1 MTRITTAP
9 ARSSRAALFA
19 LFTICIA
26 LPSSGLTQEQP
37 TPTDGMVLPDAS
49 VTTRDDATS
58 LELNPAGLGYMHTG
72 ELAFGMQW
80 AEDDR
85 EGLETEGGGLFLAG
99 GTGRLGGGFG
109 VQWLDR
115 PDLTEQQSEYRKY
128 TLGAAISTDLNLS
141 FGAAYNFFG
150 SGDSKQI
157 DELSSWDAG
166 VQWRPSEN
174 VGFGFHARDIN
185 RPFLDEDGEALP
197 IRTAIGAALRFFDGR
212 ALLDSTASFTTD
224 GDSMEL
230 TPRVLIEPID
240 GLRIFGR
247 SDFDF
252 QFEDEQST
260 ASWARTIVGLA
271 LNTTSL
277 GIEGATHID
286 HGGADDIAGY
296 SGLAWLSDGKRRSAA
311 RPTDQWVLIDLTGG
325 IDEQPVSRV
334 FGTSTQSFMSLMVD
348 LENMADDPDIAGV
361 VFNVG
366 ESDLGYGQIWEVRRA
381 IERLRAA
388 NKQTVSM
395 LTNPTYRET
404 YLASAAEHLW
414 LLPAEPYAPTG
425 LNLKVTSYAE
435 ALANAGIRAEFLRI
449 GQYKSAP
456 ESYTYKEPSPES
468 LEQTERYLD
477 GLYTRTV
484 GALADDRG
492 LSVERVEEM
501 VDNVP
506 LHPVEAIEKGFVDET
521 VYLDY
526 IEQQLEEKFGVGAS
540 LSRGYDD
547 ETPAEMRWGVSPEI
561 AVVVIEGAIVRGR
574 SGSTPIVDQVL
585 TGSDTLTRI
594 FDRLRRAPN
603 VAAVVVRVDSPGGS
617 AVGSDLIYRAMRRLA
632 EEKPVVASMGNVA
645 ASGGYYVAAGADEI
659 YASPNTLTGSIGIF
673 AGKFSISRLAEFIGI
688 NSTELK
694 RGDKSGAFNLY
705 RPWSEEERDG
715 VSQMITYLYKLFIQ
729 QVARTRPL
737 TAEEVDAVGRGRIW
751 DGASAE
757 EQKLVDHLGGTIDA
771 IHRAEALSGLEP
783 GVANYKLYPDTLELF
798 DLGPMASSEGVLA
811 KLFGA
816 QNATAQLSGRSALA
830 GLVRRIGKAILLPA
844 LFEDGEALMLLP
856 HVIELD

>member
-1 MTRITTAP
+1 MTRIMMALP
-9 ARSSRAALFA
+9 RPSRAALFA

-26 LPSSGLTQEQP
+26 LPSSGLAQEQP
-37 TPTDGMVLPDAS
+37 TPTDGMELPDSS

-58 LELNPAGLGYMHTG
+58 LELNPAGLGYMNTG
-72 ELAFGMQW
+72 ELALGTQW

-85 EGLETEGGGLFLAG
+85 EGLETEGGGLFFAG
-99 GTGRLGGGFG
+99 GTGTFGGGFA

-128 TLGAAISTDLNLS
+128 TLGGAISTESNFS
-141 FGAAYNFFG
+141 IGAAYNFFG
-150 SGDSKQI
+150 SSDSRQL
-157 DELSSWDAG
+157 DELSSWDMG

-174 VGFGFHARDIN
+174 VGFGFHARDLN
-185 RPFLDEDGEALP
+185 RPFLDEEGEALP

-230 TPRVLIEPID
+230 TPRLLIEPID
-240 GLRIFGR
+240 GLRLFGR

-252 QFEDEQST
+252 QFDDDQST

-277 GIEGATHID
+277 GVEGATHID
-286 HGGADDIAGY
+286 HTGEDDVAGY
-296 SGLAWLSDGKRRSAA
+296 SSLVWLSGGKRRSAA
-311 RPTDQWVLIDLTGG
+311 ESTEQWALIDLTGG

-334 FGTSTQSFMSLMVD
+334 FGTSTKSFMSLMVD
-348 LENMADDPDIAGV
+348 LEKMADDPNIAGV

-366 ESDLGYGQIWEVRRA
+366 KSDLGYGQIWEVRRA
-381 IERLRAA
+381 VERLRAA

-425 LNLKVTSYAE
+425 LNLRVTSYAE

-449 GQYKSAP
+449 GDYKSAP

-468 LEQTERYLD
+468 LEQTNRYLD

-492 LSVERVEEM
+492 LSAERVEEM

-506 LHPVEAIEKGFVDET
+506 LHPVEAIEEGFVDET
-521 VYLDY
+521 VYLDS
-526 IEQQLEEKFGVGAS
+526 IEQQLEEKLGVRAS
-540 LSRGYDD
+540 LSRGYSD
-547 ETPAEMRWGVSPEI
+547 ETRAEMRWGVPPEI

-574 SGSTPIVDQVL
+574 SGSTPIVDQAL
-585 TGSDTLTRI
+585 TGSDTLTRT
-594 FDRLRRAPN
+594 FDRLRRDDN

-694 RGDKSGAFNLY
+694 RGEKSGAFNLY

-715 VSQMITYLYKLFIQ
+715 VSRMITYLYKLFIQ

-737 TAEEVDAVGRGRIW
+737 SADEVDAVGRGRIW
-751 DGASAE
+751 DGVSAE

-771 IHRAEALSGLEP
+771 IQRAEALAGVEA

-798 DLGPMASSEGVLA
+798 DLGPMATSEGILA
-811 KLFGA
+811 KLFGEE
-816 QNATAQLSGRSALA
+816 NATAQLDGRSALA
-830 GLVRRIGKAILLPA
+830 GLVRRIGRAILLPA

-856 HVIELD
+856 HVIEHK